1 MHDGMQYNP
10 IQGQGQ
16 GQGQGHEPLKVGNSA
31 ILKGYLLPLYNDK
44 NVSRENDHALIG
56 VILASTTC

>member
-16 GQGQGHEPLKVGNSA
+16 VPKLFKVGNLA
-31 ILKGYLLPLYNDK
+31 IFKSYFLCHLKL
-44 NVSRENDHALIG
+44 E
-56 VILASTTC
+56 LATDRGFLN